1 MGYHPSS
8 VPTKQEPI
16 DLEYEPRAAFLPFH
30 ERVQRWAVN
39 VCTGAASG
47 IGEAGAR
54 RFAEE
59 GARVV
64 GADLAEIPGRDPETP
79 APLGRASQHPRPRPA
94 TNLSPTADL
103 PPTRTSL
110 TTTMTALHVRAAK
123 GSSYD
128 FPQSYRRKRLATSEL

>member
-1 MGYHPSS
+1 MNEIRGINLTMGYHP
-8 VPTKQEPI
+8 
-16 DLEYEPRAAFLPFH
+16 LEYEPRAAFLPFH

-64 GADLAEIPGRDPETP
+64 GADLAEIPGRDPT
-79 APLGRASQHPRPRPA
+79 PRPSGSGISTPSPA
-94 TNLSPTADL
+94 S
-103 PPTRTSL
+103 R
-110 TTTMTALHVRAAK
+110 
-123 GSSYD
+123 Y
-128 FPQSYRRKRLATSEL
+128 